1 MNNVLSLA
9 HIWTRAREI
18 RRFGTVLAVHCAILG
33 DTTFAGP
40 PGTGAAG
47 PAVSGKAI
55 PICFEHNLGQAPA
68 AFGYVARQGDS
79 FFLLGETDEV
89 ILHSTRRGDPIRM
102 RLANA
107 NRVPP
112 EGDAPS
118 ATRVHYF
125 RGNDPERWIR
135 NVPTCQRVIWRKV
148 YAGVDLVCYGSGGH
162 IEYDFIVRPGADP
175 SAIRLCFDGVRDLS
189 LDEEGGLL
197 LRTPA
202 GFVRHRAPVIYQ
214 LDGDRRVSV
223 AGSYRLADEG
233 EVSFRVEA
241 WDPSRA
247 LIIDP
252 VVEFSTFLGGDGNDY
267 AYAVADT
274 PDGGIVIAGYTYS
287 ASFLNVEPNGAPAG
301 NSDLFVCKLTADG
314 SQAEFLAYVGGS
326 GFERPAVAVAVAAD
340 GTIYVGANTTSADFP
355 LVHPIRSILQG
366 STDECLIQLSADG
379 STLAWSTLLGGNGQD
394 ELSALALDDTGNC
407 YISGHTTSSDIPL
420 VNAFQTAP
428 GRNHLT
434 VLAPDRT
441 VLMSTYLGTLN
452 EWDDVNGIAL
462 DPQGNMLVVGVTLT
476 NTFPVYRAFQPVS
489 AGGWESFLIKLKH
502 SDWSLDFSTYLGG
515 SSNDLAYG
523 VAVDGASRI
532 YVAGHTSSTD
542 FPLVGALEPSGVPAR
557 GFLSRFSLD
566 GQSLPFSTY
575 LGGESTDD
583 GLVAVDVNAND
594 EAVVAGWTRSW
605 IATSGWEGMP
615 PKGRDVLYARLAQD
629 ASAWREIA
637 VFGGGGDNPQDVHV
651 TADGDVL
658 ICGWTSSNA
667 FPVARAFQP
676 VKGLNQE
683 GFVTRLSTNTVRQVP
698 YTDDFEF
705 GYLDARWR
713 NRVNALSTTLFTPH
727 SGKVHLRFTPRPNN
741 APGRVDLA
749 LDLSG
754 RSGVSCSFWHMSSTP
769 QRHTVPLPA
778 VFTNTCLG
786 NGVAFSADG
795 VHWFRLASTTQ
806 ADGLSTNYTQRILD
820 LDSAVAA
827 AGLDYV
833 QPLHLRFQASA
844 DSGDLTYMYL
854 DDLAVVGTTLSFRE
868 GAVDVT
874 EGSNAVLTVVR
885 EGPSLAACS
894 VAYSTLAG
902 TAVPGADYT
911 AATGTLDFAEGQ
923 LTNWFTVCTLDNAI
937 EDSIRT
943 FTVTLR
949 DPAGVDLG
957 LLSQCQVNIHDDDE
971 SVVFPVR
978 CGFESGVLNPA
989 WEVYTEANGRVEVNS
1004 NFDPPEGDRLALL
1017 TCSGVSSNNGLAEL
1031 TLPIDLAGRTNVYVR
1046 FHAARTRDWGD
1057 NADMVMPSTFTGHGR
1072 YVGVALSAD
1081 GTTWH
1086 KIQGLSTSEGLGSTF
1101 QFFEIALDPLLATL
1115 GLAYTDGMRIRFS
1128 MGNTNPAEHSW
1139 LQLDLVEVLS
1149 PRFDFETAEHLCV
1162 EYDGTLALTV
1172 LRKGNTAGAASAAYA
1187 TRNGTAVAGSDF
1199 AATSGTLSFA
1209 AGQVSS
1215 TVHVTLSNDAAAE
1228 SNEVFYVDLSAP
1240 SAGFVVGIKG
1250 TAAVLVQDDDR
1261 GQPLPFQDRFAT
1273 DLSAWATHEE
1283 AAIASGS
1290 LRLDRPLS
1298 SDPPAAAT
1306 LAVDPAGATN
1316 LVLRF
1321 RAYYYYLST
1330 TPMPDTYTRL
1340 AGGDGVAFS
1349 ADGVTWHKLV
1359 AFEEAS
1365 EDWRSWHSADMV
1377 LDPFLAAAG
1386 IPPGTPFKLRFEAH
1400 TQGFL
1405 VADDVILFSR
1415 TPLGIAPVVL
1425 PDATG
1430 MVAYAASMT
1439 SSNAATPAAW
1449 SVVDGLPGGLV
1460 LSADGHLT
1468 GAPTEEG
1475 AFTPTF
1481 AVVDAW
1487 GSTGTNTVSLLVE
1500 ENPNRPPYAT
1510 LRDPAAA
1517 NVFMPEQTNRLFALE
1532 AADPEGAPLA
1542 YTWELDGTPVS
1553 SQPTNHLHAT
1563 AWGDAGVHGLAVRV
1577 SDGLWNNVL
1586 ASWQLEVSGDN
1597 DGDGMSNAWE
1607 RAHGLDPW
1615 SAADATAD
1623 PDGDYLVNTQ
1633 EFALGTSPVN
1643 ADSNG
1648 DSLPDGWSARFG
1660 YDPLD
1665 TNVIARMTL
1674 TRRGVYPAY
1683 TGTWDRVAA
1692 IGHAAYVARGAD
1704 GLHVIDATDPDHPV
1718 EASSWNSGDFTYDIA
1733 VDGNRVYSCD
1743 GTNGLVVFDA
1753 AADPFH
1759 LVGLHRYAYAG
1770 ARVSRAAANG
1780 NLAFLTLYDAVQN
1793 FQVLDAS
1800 GENPD
1805 PFLGFLITSNG
1816 CHDAVCAGS
1825 LLYVAG
1831 GDAEFGIIDVSNPSA
1846 PLMRGTLPLP
1856 VGYQGHRVVTG
1867 EGAVFLAWQNHV
1879 SAIDVTDPDA
1889 PSVIVTNDLPGNAPV
1904 TAMQNEGG
1912 FVFAARDF
1920 FMSSGSG
1927 LSLYD
1932 GASTV
1937 WTSVV
1942 AQSSADMQVRDLFA
1956 TADRVYVLDGAAGLV
1971 VYTYVGDYDRD
1982 GLPDAW
1988 ERERLGTTAYGAL
2001 DDPDHDRVFNLG
2013 EWRASLDPAD
2023 ADTDGD
2029 GLTDGWE
2036 VRYLMDPAA
2045 ANAVSDTD
2053 GDGFTDPEEQR
2064 CRTDPL
2070 NSSDHLRVSGVT
2082 FEEDLPGISWWGASG
2097 VTYRVNRS
2105 WDLFQWSPAPNGP
2118 APNGINPRTPT
2129 SDDMQS
2135 YADPQPGFGS
2145 NVFYRIE
2152 VPQ

>member
-1 MNNVLSLA
+1 MNRPSHIPAFALTGLLVLCA
-9 HIWTRAREI
+9 NGVAGDRGKTARVP
-18 RRFGTVLAVHCAILG
+18 FL
-33 DTTFAGP
+33 
-40 PGTGAAG
+40 
-47 PAVSGKAI
+47 
-55 PICFEHNLGQAPA
+55 FERNLGQAPEGVD
-68 AFGYVARQGDS
+68 FLARQAGGQ
-79 FFLLGETDEV
+79 LLFGTPERL
-89 ILHSTRRGDPIRM
+89 ILHDAAAETPAHMSLIGARPVRAEALDP
-102 RLANA
+102 
-107 NRVPP
+107 V
-112 EGDAPS
+112 

-125 RGNDPERWIR
+125 LGNRPGEWVR
-135 NVPTCQRVIWRKV
+135 NVPTFQRIVWRGVYPGIDVIG
-148 YAGVDLVCYGSGGH
+148 YARDGRL
-162 IEYDFIVRPGADP
+162 EYDFIVGPGADP
-175 SAIRLCFDGVRDLS
+175 SAIRLRFEGVRRLS

-214 LDGDRRVSV
+214 VDGDRRVSIE
-223 AGSYRLADEG
+223 GSYHLVGEG
-233 EVSFRVEA
+233 EVGFRAEA

-252 VVEFSTFLGGDGNDY
+252 VVEFSTFLGGDGSDY
-267 AYAVADT
+267 AYAIDEA
-274 PDGGIVIAGYTYS
+274 PDGGVVIAGSTTS
-287 ASFLNVEPNGAPAG
+287 PSFLGVPPGNALAG
-301 NSDLFVCKLTADG
+301 ETDIFVCKLTADG
-314 SQAEFLAYVGGS
+314 SQAEFLVYVGGS
-326 GFERPAVAVAVAAD
+326 GFDNAAAVEVAPD
-340 GTIYVGANTTSADFP
+340 GTLYVGGSTTSADFP
-355 LVHPIRSILQG
+355 LVNPIRSALQG
-366 STDECLIQLSADG
+366 GKEECLLQLSADG
-379 STLAWSTLLGGNGQD
+379 ASPLWSTFFGGNGID
-394 ELSALALDDTGNC
+394 ELLAMRLDGSGNC
-407 YISGHTTSSDIPL
+407 CFAGLTTSSDIPM
-420 VNAFQTAP
+420 VNAFQAAQA
-428 GRNHLT
+428 RNHLT

-441 VLMSTYLGTLN
+441 VLASTYLGTVSTY
-452 EWDDVNGIAL
+452 DCVRDIAL
-462 DPQGNMLVVGVTLT
+462 DPQDNVLVVGETLT
-476 NTFPVYRAFQPVS
+476 NAFPVHRAYQPAS
-489 AGGWESFLIKLKH
+489 AGGWDSFLLKVKR

-515 SSNDLAYG
+515 SSNDLAKG
-523 VAVDGASRI
+523 VAVDSASRI
-532 YVAGHTSSTD
+532 YVTGYTSSTD
-542 FPLVGALEPSGVPAR
+542 FPLAGALEPSGLPTR
-557 GFLSRFSLD
+557 GFLSRFSSD

-583 GLVAVDVNAND
+583 GLIAVDVNAND
-594 EAVVAGWTRSW
+594 EAVVAGWTRST
-605 IATSGWEGMP
+605 ITTLGWERMSR
-615 PKGRDVLYARLAQD
+615 KGRDVLVARLAQD

-637 VFGGGGDNPQDVHV
+637 VFGGGGDNPQDIHV
-651 TADGDVL
+651 TAGGDIL

-676 VKGLNQE
+676 VKGLSQE

-741 APGRVDLA
+741 DPGRVDLA

-754 RSGVSCSFWHMSSTP
+754 RSGVSCSFWHMSATP
-769 QRHTVPLPA
+769 QRHIVPLPA

-786 NGVAFSADG
+786 NGVAFSANG

-820 LDSAVAA
+820 LDAAVAA
-827 AGLDYV
+827 AGLDYS

-844 DSGDLTYMYL
+844 DTGDLTYMYL

-868 GAVDVT
+868 GAVNVT

-885 EGPSLAACS
+885 EGPNLDACS

-902 TAVPGADYT
+902 TAVPGTDYT

-923 LTNWFTVCTLDNAI
+923 LTNQFAVSTLDNAI
-937 EDSIRT
+937 EDSLRT
-943 FTVTLR
+943 FTVVLR
-949 DPAGVDLG
+949 DPVGVDLG
-957 LLSQCQVNIHDDDE
+957 LLLQCQVNIHDNDE
-971 SVVFPVR
+971 SLVFPVR

-989 WEVYTEANGRVEVNS
+989 WEVYTEANGRVEVNA
-1004 NFDPPEGDRLALL
+1004 NFNPPEGDRLALL
-1017 TCSGVSSNNGLAEL
+1017 TCSGMSSNNGLAEL

-1086 KIQGLSTSEGLGSTF
+1086 KVRGLSTLEGVGSTF
-1101 QFFEIALDPLLATL
+1101 QLFEIALDPLLAAL
-1115 GLAYTDGMRIRFS
+1115 GLAYTDGMRIKFC

-1139 LQLDLVEVLS
+1139 LLLDLVEVFS
-1149 PRFDFETAEHLCV
+1149 PCFDFEPAAHTHV

-1172 LRKGNTAGAASAAYA
+1172 LRKGSTAGAASVAYA
-1187 TRNGTAVAGSDF
+1187 TRNGTALAGSDF
-1199 AATSGTLSFA
+1199 TATSGTLSFDP
-1209 AGQVSS
+1209 GQVSN

-1240 SAGFVVGIKG
+1240 SAGFAVGIKG
-1250 TAAVLVQDDDR
+1250 KAAILVQDDDR
-1261 GQPLPFQDRFAT
+1261 GQPLPFQDHFAT
-1273 DLSAWATHEE
+1273 DLSAWATH
-1283 AAIASGS
+1283 ADAKISSGS
-1290 LRLDRPLS
+1290 LRLDRALS
-1298 SDPPAAAT
+1298 SDPPSAAM

-1321 RAYYYYLST
+1321 RAYYYFRPT
-1330 TPMPDTYTRL
+1330 TPMPNTYTRL
-1340 AGGDGVAFS
+1340 TGGDGVSFS

-1359 AFEEAS
+1359 AFEEDA
-1365 EDWRSWHSADMV
+1365 EAWRSWRNADV
-1377 LDPFLAAAG
+1377 ALDPLLAAAG
-1386 IPPGTPFKLRFEAH
+1386 ITPGTPFKLRFEAH
-1400 TQGFL
+1400 TPGFM

-1415 TPLGIAPVVL
+1415 MPLGIAPVML
-1425 PDATG
+1425 PGATG
-1430 MVAYAASMT
+1430 MVAYAASLT
-1439 SSNAATPAAW
+1439 SSNAAAPAAW

-1460 LSADGHLT
+1460 LSAAGQLA

-1481 AVVDAW
+1481 AVADAW
-1487 GSTGTNTVSLLVE
+1487 GSTGTGTVSLLVV
-1500 ENPNRPPYAT
+1500 ENSNRPPYAT
-1510 LRDPAAA
+1510 LRDPAGSVILMA
-1517 NVFMPEQTNRLFALE
+1517 EQTNKVFSL
-1532 AADPEGAPLA
+1532 AATDPEGVPLT

-1553 SQPTNHLHAT
+1553 SQPTNHLYQT
-1563 AWGDAGVHGLAVRV
+1563 AWGDAGTHELAVRV
-1577 SDGLWNNVL
+1577 SDGLWNNAL
-1586 ASWQLEVSGDN
+1586 AVWQVEVSGDN

-1615 SAADATAD
+1615 SAGDATAD
-1623 PDGDYLVNTQ
+1623 PDGDCLVNTQ

-1648 DSLPDGWSARFG
+1648 DSLPDGWSVKFG

-1665 TNVIARMTL
+1665 TNVIPRMTL
-1674 TRRGVYPAY
+1674 TRRGVYPAF

-1692 IGHAAYVARGAD
+1692 IGKAAYVARGVG

-1718 EASSWNSGDFTYDIA
+1718 EASSWSSGDFTYDIA

-1770 ARVSRAAANG
+1770 VPVSQAAANG
-1780 NLAFLTLYDAVQN
+1780 NRAYLGLFNAVQN
-1793 FQVLDAS
+1793 FQVLDVS

-1816 CHDAVCAGS
+1816 CRDIACAGPFV
-1825 LLYVAG
+1825 YVAG
-1831 GDAEFGIIDVSNPSA
+1831 GDAEFGIIDASTPST

-1856 VGYQGHRVVTG
+1856 VGYQAYCVAPG
-1867 EGAVFLAWQNHV
+1867 EGAVFLAWQNRV
-1879 SAIDVTDPDA
+1879 SAIDVTDPGA
-1889 PSVIVTNDLPGNAPV
+1889 PSVIATNELPGNAQIM
-1904 TAMQNEGG
+1904 AMQNEGG
-1912 FVFAARDF
+1912 FMFVGRNF

-1956 TADRVYVLDGAAGLV
+1956 TPDRVYVIDGTNGLV

-2001 DDPDHDRVFNLG
+2001 DDPDHDGVVNLG
-2013 EWRASLDPAD
+2013 EWRALLDPAD
-2023 ADTDGD
+2023 PDTDGD

-2036 VRYLMDPAA
+2036 VRHLMDPRVAGIPGA
-2045 ANAVSDTD
+2045 DSD
-2053 GDGFTDPEEQR
+2053 GDGIPDAGEQR
-2064 CRTDPL
+2064 CRTSPLDP
-2070 NSSDHLRVSGVT
+2070 DDVLRLDAGAGASGSV
-2082 FEEDLPGISWWGASG
+2082 GITWWGVSG
-2097 VTYRVNRS
+2097 VTYRVDRS
-2105 WDLFQWSPAPNGP
+2105 WDLGGWFPAPDGP
-2118 APNGINPRTPT
+2118 APDGTNPRTAV
-2129 SDDMQS
+2129 QHGWEN
-2135 YADPQPGFGS
+2135 YVDPEPGAWS
-2145 NVFYRIE
+2145 NLFYRIQ
-2152 VPQ
+2152 VP